1 MRKLL
6 GFLLVVLLTSC
17 SVTAQ
22 QYKSHKVSRGE
33 TVESIAKQYDIAP
46 EDIIKLNPEAR
57 RGVRRN
63 NVLVIPSK
71 SVKVSKDVEV
81 TFKNHKVRRKET
93 LYSIAKK
100 YGITVDDIK
109 KFNEKVAQE
118 GLKRGDRIAIPK
130 FAEKKEVV
138 VDSSTKTEEQ
148 TETTDTSIETYI
160 VKAKETKWGIAH
172 SYGLTIEELEDINP
186 EIKDG
191 LKIGQEIKLPIRQ
204 EKPTVVT
211 TEKYVFYD
219 VKPKQTMYTLTRKLG
234 VSEDE
239 LIHLNPALKDG
250 LKAGM
255 VLKLPVA
262 KTETLEVVD
271 AVIVDKFNF
280 LENVDPENVSN
291 IVIMLPFKLNEMNM
305 DSVSQTKE
313 KLKKDR
319 LLGYATEFYTGS
331 LVALDS
337 IKKLGLSVNVKVI
350 DNQGSKSGSQ
360 KAVDQYDFSDVH
372 AVIGPIL
379 DSNIEVVASALK
391 SDGIPVISP
400 LTNKEVKHRNVY
412 QTIPAKELLEERML
426 DFIRE
431 NGQDKN
437 AIIIADKGH
446 AAIKA
451 KLQSILPNN
460 KVFNPEEGN
469 YIQPTAILPLLKEEV
484 ENWVLLETDDL
495 SLIANVT
502 SVLNSYAS
510 SEKRK
515 IVLLTTN
522 KSSKYDNSDNIY
534 NSHLANLSF
543 HYPSI
548 EKPSSLNNNFVKEYK
563 RAYGISPSK
572 TATRGFDITFDI
584 LIRLAYDQN
593 LAKSVRA
600 GAETS
605 YVENKFDY
613 HKKIFGG
620 FFNRGI
626 YIVKY
631 DGLEIKEVKPE
642 QN

>member
-1 MRKLL
+1 MKKLL
-6 GFLLVVLLTSC
+6 GFFLVVLLTSC
-17 SVTAQ
+17 SATAQ
-22 QYKSHKVSRGE
+22 QYKSHTVARGE
-33 TVESIAKQYDIAP
+33 TVESIAEQYNISVD
-46 EDIIKLNPEAR
+46 DIIRFNPEAR
-57 RGVRRN
+57 RGVRRK

-71 SVKVSKDVEV
+71 SVKISKDATV
-81 TFKNHKVRRKET
+81 TFTNHKVRRKET

-100 YGITVDDIK
+100 YGVTVEDIK
-109 KFNEKVAQE
+109 KFNEKVAKE
-118 GLKRGDRIAIPK
+118 GLKKGDRIAIPK
-130 FAEKKEVV
+130 FKTKVVDVV
-138 VDSSTKTEEQ
+138 VD
-148 TETTDTSIETYI
+148 TETKDVEETKNEDTSFETYT

-191 LKIGQEIKLPIRQ
+191 LKVGQEIKLPIHT
-204 EKPTVVT
+204 EKPEVAT

-219 VKPKQTMYTLTRKLG
+219 VKPKQTLYTLTRKFS
-234 VSEDE
+234 VSENE

-262 KTETLEVVD
+262 KMESLEVVD

-280 LENVDPENVSN
+280 LENADPANVSN

-305 DSVSQTKE
+305 DSVSQTKA

-331 LVALDS
+331 LMALDS
-337 IKKLGLSVNVKVI
+337 IKKLGFSVNVKII
-350 DNQGSKSGSQ
+350 DNQGKKSTTRTVMSEN
-360 KAVDQYDFSDVH
+360 DFSDVH
-372 AVIGPIL
+372 AVIGPII
-379 DSNIEVVASALK
+379 DSNIEIVASELK

-400 LTNKEVKHRNVY
+400 LTSKEVKHRNVY
-412 QTIPAKELLEERML
+412 QTIPGKELLEEKML
-426 DFIRE
+426 DFIKT

-437 AIIIADKGH
+437 VIIIADKNN

-451 KLQSILPNN
+451 KLQSVVPNN
-460 KVFNPEEGN
+460 VVFNPEKGN
-469 YIQPTAILPLLKEEV
+469 YVKPAAILPLLKQDQ
-484 ENWVLLETDDL
+484 ENWVILETNDL

-502 SVLNSYAS
+502 SVLNSYAT

-515 IVLLTTN
+515 IVLLTTDRDDH
-522 KSSKYDNSDNIY
+522 YDNNDNIY

-548 EKPSSLNNNFVKEYK
+548 EKPSSLNNIFVKNYT
-563 RAYGISPSK
+563 RTYSITPSK
-572 TATRGFDITFDI
+572 IATRGFDITFDI
-584 LIRLAYDQN
+584 LLRLAYDQN
-593 LAKSVRA
+593 LAKSVRN

-613 HKKIFGG
+613 TKKIFGG
-620 FFNRGI
+620 FYNKGI

-631 DGLEIKEVKPE
+631 DGLEIKEAK
-642 QN
+642 

>member
-1 MRKLL
+1 MKKLL
-6 GFLLVVLLTSC
+6 GFFLVILLTSC
-17 SVTAQ
+17 VATAQ
-22 QYKSHKVSRGE
+22 QYKSHTVARGE
-33 TVESIAKQYDIAP
+33 TVKSIAKQYNISVD
-46 EDIIKLNPEAR
+46 DIIRLNPEAR

-81 TFKNHKVRRKET
+81 TFTNHKVRRKET

-100 YGITVDDIK
+100 YGVTVDDIK
-109 KFNEKVAQE
+109 KFNEKVAKE
-118 GLKRGDRIAIPK
+118 GLKKGDRIAIPK
-130 FAEKKEVV
+130 FKTKVADV
-138 VDSSTKTEEQ
+138 VDTTTKDVEE
-148 TETTDTSIETYI
+148 TKNEEATFETYI

-172 SYGLTIEELEDINP
+172 SYGLTIEELEDLNP

-191 LKIGQEIKLPIRQ
+191 LKIGQEIKLPIRT
-204 EKPTVVT
+204 EKPQVAT

-219 VKPKQTMYTLTRKLG
+219 VKPKQTIYTLTRKLG

-239 LIHLNPALKDG
+239 LILLNPALKDG

-262 KTETLEVVD
+262 KTESLEVVD

-280 LENVDPENVSN
+280 LENASTENVSN

-305 DSVSQTKE
+305 DSVSQTKA
-313 KLKKDR
+313 KLRKDR

-331 LVALDS
+331 LMALDS
-337 IKKLGLSVNVKVI
+337 MKQLGFSVNVKVL
-350 DNQGSKSGSQ
+350 DNQGNTSGTRKVMTNNS
-360 KAVDQYDFSDVH
+360 FSDVH
-372 AVIGPIL
+372 AVIGPII
-379 DSNIEVVASALK
+379 DSNIEIVASALK

-400 LTNKEVKHRNVY
+400 LTSKEVKHRNVY
-412 QTIPAKELLEERML
+412 QTIPGQELLEAKML
-426 DFIRE
+426 DFIKR

-437 AIIIADKGH
+437 VIIIADKNN
-446 AAIKA
+446 ATIKT

-460 KVFNPEEGN
+460 VVFNPEAGN
-469 YIQPTAILPLLKEEV
+469 YIKPTAILPLLKEDQ
-484 ENWVLLETDDL
+484 ENWVILETNDL

-502 SVLNSYAS
+502 SVLNSYTT

-515 IVLLTTN
+515 IVLLTTDRD
-522 KSSKYDNSDNIY
+522 DNYNNNDNIY
-534 NSHLANLSF
+534 NSHLANLNF

-548 EKPSSLNNNFVKEYK
+548 EKPSSLNNLFVKNYK
-563 RAYGISPSK
+563 REYGISPSK

-584 LIRLAYDQN
+584 LLRLAYDQN
-593 LAKSVRA
+593 LAKSVRKGSEA
-600 GAETS
+600 S

-613 HKKIFGG
+613 TKKILGG
-620 FFNRGI
+620 FFNKGI

-631 DGLEIKEVKPE
+631 DGLEIKEVK
-642 QN
+642 

>member
-1 MRKLL
+1 MKKLL
-6 GFLLVVLLTSC
+6 GFFLAIVLTSC

-22 QYKSHKVSRGE
+22 QYKSHTVARGE
-33 TVESIAKQYDIAP
+33 TVESIAAQYNINVD
-46 EDIIKLNPEAR
+46 DIIKLNPEAR
-57 RGVRRN
+57 RGIRRN

-81 TFKNHKVRRKET
+81 TFTNHKVRRKET

-100 YGITVDDIK
+100 YGVTIDNIK
-109 KFNEKVAQE
+109 KFNEKVAKE
-118 GLKRGDRIAIPK
+118 GLKKGDRIAIPK
-130 FAEKKEVV
+130 YKTKKEVV
-138 VDSSTKTEEQ
+138 VDSSTKKDEE
-148 TETTDTSIETYI
+148 ETKNEDTSFETYT

-172 SYGLTIEELEDINP
+172 SYGLTIEELEEINP

-191 LKIGQEIKLPIRQ
+191 LKIGQEIKLPIRT
-204 EKPTVVT
+204 EKPQVAT

-219 VKPKQTMYTLTRKLG
+219 VKPKQTMYTLTRKFS

-239 LIHLNPALKDG
+239 LILLNPALKDG

-262 KTETLEVVD
+262 KTESLEIVD

-280 LENVDPENVSN
+280 LENANPENVSN

-319 LLGYATEFYTGS
+319 LLRYATELYTGS
-331 LVALDS
+331 LMALDS
-337 IKKLGLSVNVKVI
+337 MKQLGFSVNVKVI
-350 DNQGSKSGSQ
+350 DNQGKNATTRIVMSEN
-360 KAVDQYDFSDVH
+360 DFSDVH

-379 DSNIEVVASALK
+379 DSNVAIVASELK

-400 LTNKEVKHRNVY
+400 LTKIEVKYKNVY
-412 QTIPAKELLEERML
+412 QTIPGKKLLEEKML
-426 DFIRE
+426 QFIKKY
-431 NGQDKN
+431 GQDKN
-437 AIIIADKGH
+437 VIIIADKNN
-446 AAIKA
+446 AAVKA
-451 KLQSILPNN
+451 KIQSVVPNN
-460 KVFNPEEGN
+460 TVFNLKEGN
-469 YIQPTAILPLLKEEV
+469 YIKPTAILPLFKEDV
-484 ENWVLLETDDL
+484 ENWVILETDDL

-502 SVLNSYAS
+502 SVLNSYAT

-515 IVLLTTN
+515 IVLLTTDRDDN
-522 KSSKYDNSDNIY
+522 YDNNDNIY

-548 EKPSSLNNNFVKEYK
+548 DKPSSLNNTFVKNYIREYE
-563 RAYGISPSK
+563 ISPS
-572 TATRGFDITFDI
+572 TIATRGFDITFDI
-584 LIRLAYDQN
+584 LLRLAYDQN
-593 LAKSVRA
+593 LAKSVRV
-600 GAETS
+600 GGETN

-613 HKKIFGG
+613 TKKTFGG
-620 FFNRGI
+620 FYNKGI

-631 DGLEIKEVKPE
+631 DGLQIKEVK
-642 QN
+642 